1 MPAIPSTKKDIPVT
15 EAKARVIQL
24 IADGYQIVP
33 AMNAVGRKEATY
45 LDWRKTDSEFRA
57 QVDAIRDTRQ
67 KLKETGKPPVPDFD
81 VFCERYL
88 RQPLYPHQLRM
99 WDVIEGR
106 EPRDMHDSMTYEPGY
121 SNRVLINVP
130 PDHAKSTTFTVNYSV
145 WRIAK
150 DPDVR
155 IAIMCASQRLARQ
168 FLYEIKQKLTSP
180 LYREMQQLFGPEGGW
195 KDPDNSWS
203 ADAIYV
209 KGKNTS
215 DGILKDPT
223 VEAHGWGATI
233 YGARLDLI
241 FMDDVVVTKNAGEH
255 EKQMVVLDREV
266 ESRLPPEDEG
276 GGKLV
281 ILGTRVAPIDLY
293 RQLQEV
299 LDADDERV
307 WTYFRQPA
315 VLDYG
320 NGDSRTWVV
329 LWPER
334 WSGKSLAKR
343 KRGDAQWNLI
353 YQQLNVSDNMT
364 FNARAVAASINHRRF
379 PGVLKPTAMGHRPEG
394 MSGLYVI
401 GGLDPA
407 TVNYTSMI
415 VWGVNPTTGKRYV
428 LDGFNMK
435 ACPPQTLRETVM
447 RFTDTYHIHE
457 WVIERN
463 AFQRFLTQDP
473 ELTRFL
479 RSRGC
484 KLTEHYTTDNK
495 YDSDFGI
502 ATMGPLFDSC
512 GHPDPQALNGPWVPT
527 PETALIELPSARQNS
542 WVAELIQQLTTWEPQ
557 GMSQKAKTDL
567 VMAMWFCEIAAKRI
581 LDRGQNKLQYRD
593 NPFTNRAAVKAR
605 KVINLADVRRRLLD
619 ESLGVASG

>member
-1 MPAIPSTKKDIPVT
+1 MTTLANPSTKKDISVKD
-15 EAKARVIQL
+15 AKARVLDL
-24 IADGYQIVP
+24 IAEGMQIVP

-45 LDWRKTDSEFRA
+45 LDWRKNDSDFRA
-57 QVDAIRDTRQ
+57 KVDAIRATRDEV
-67 KLKETGKPPVPDFD
+67 KKTGRPTVPDFD

-88 RQPLYPHQLRM
+88 RQPLFPHQLRM

-145 WRIAK
+145 YRIAK
-150 DPDVR
+150 NPDVR
-155 IAIMCASQRLARQ
+155 IAILCASQRLAKQ

-180 LYREMQQLFGPEGGW
+180 LYREMQQLFAPDGGW

-241 FMDDVVVTKNAGEH
+241 FMDDVIVTKNAGEH

-276 GGKLV
+276 GGKLI
-281 ILGTRVAPIDLY
+281 ILGTRVAPVDLY

-299 LDADDERV
+299 LDADDDRV

-320 NGDSRTWVV
+320 NGDSRTWTV

-364 FNARAVAASINHRRF
+364 FNARAVAASINQRRF
-379 PGVLKPTAMGHRPEG
+379 PGSLKSSAMGHRPEG

-407 TVNYTSMI
+407 SVNYTSMI
-415 VWGVNPTTGKRYV
+415 VMAVDPATQKRYI
-428 LDGFNMK
+428 LDGFNK
-435 ACPPQTLRETVM
+435 KGTLPHEMRE
-447 RFTDTYHIHE
+447 RIKYFTDTYHINE
-457 WVIERN
+457 WVIETN
-463 AFQRFLTQDP
+463 AFQKSITQDV
-473 ELTRFL
+473 ELVQFL

-484 KLTEHYTTDNK
+484 KLTPNYTSDNK
-495 YDSDFGI
+495 RDPDFGI
-502 ATMGPLFDSC
+502 ATMGPLFDSA

-527 PETALIELPSARQNS
+527 PATALIELPSSRQNS
-542 WVAELIQQLTTWEPQ
+542 WVAELVQQLTTWEPQ

-567 VMAMWFCEIAAKRI
+567 VMALWFCEIAAKKI
-581 LDRGQNKLQYRD
+581 LDRGQHKIRYRD

-605 KVINLADVRRRLLD
+605 KVVNLADVRRQLLE
-619 ESLGVASG
+619 ESLGV